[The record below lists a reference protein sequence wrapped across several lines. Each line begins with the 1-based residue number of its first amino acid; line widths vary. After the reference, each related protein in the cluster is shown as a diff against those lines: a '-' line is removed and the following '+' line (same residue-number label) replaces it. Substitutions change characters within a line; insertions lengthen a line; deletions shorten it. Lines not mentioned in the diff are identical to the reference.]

1 MITTKDIKY
10 TQVEEPFWGL
20 PKEMPHIPDE
30 VYQRRLQKALDK
42 MKASNLD
49 YMFIYADREHYGNF
63 DYLTGYGPRFEEALL
78 VLCGS
83 GKSYTL
89 LGNECQGLYRYSRIP
104 SEGIL
109 CQAFSLPNQP
119 IDQHRDLEHIFRNI
133 GLDESHQ
140 VGLVGWKLMYP
151 VYGTVFDSD
160 VPSFIVESVRS
171 IVGKEKAI
179 NVTDAFIHPEYG
191 MRVICDEHEIAYLE
205 YGATYASD
213 AVQQMLLNAR
223 TGLNEVEISQFGTY
237 GCLPTA
243 TFPKVL
249 AGDRIDIGMVSP
261 TTNEVKLGDRFQISV
276 GLIGGLTNR
285 RGFAA
290 YSEKDLPESSQ
301 DYLDKIVKPYFA
313 VVANWYEMI
322 GIDVSC
328 GALYNMVEATFP
340 KEKYGW
346 FLNPGHLI
354 ATEEWLSSPIC
365 DGSDITLKSGMCLQ
379 MDIIPSAPSHYAA
392 PNCED
397 GLAIADETLRLKLRE
412 SYPDVYQRIE
422 NRRNFMTEV
431 LNIKLKPEVLPLSNL
446 AGLYRPFM
454 LNRDMAL
461 VVDMKAG

>member
-1 MITTKDIKY
+1 MITAKDIEY
-10 TQVEEPFWGL
+10 TQVKEPFWGT

-30 VYQRRLQKALDK
+30 VYQHRLQKALVK
-42 MKASNLD
+42 MQTRNLD
-49 YMFIYADREHYGNF
+49 FMFIYADREHYGNF

-78 VLCGS
+78 ILSKS
-83 GKSYTL
+83 GKAYTL
-89 LGNECQGLYRYSRIP
+89 LGNECQGLYKYSRIP

-119 IDQHRDLEHIFRNI
+119 IDQHRDLEQVFRTI
-133 GLDESHQ
+133 GIKESHC
-140 VGLVGWKLMYP
+140 VGLVGWKLIYP
-151 VYGTVFDSD
+151 VYGSIMDSD

-171 IVGKEKAI
+171 IVGKDKAI
-179 NVTDAFIHPEYG
+179 NVTDTFIHPEYG
-191 MRVICDEHEIAYLE
+191 IRVICDEHEIAYLE

-213 AVQQMLLNAR
+213 TVQKILLNTR

-237 GCLPTA
+237 GCLPTT

-249 AGDRIDIGMVSP
+249 AGSRIDMGMVSP
-261 TTNEVKLGDRFQISV
+261 TTNEIKLGDRFQVSV

-290 YSEKDLPESSQ
+290 YTEQDLPEQSQ
-301 DYLDKIVKPYFA
+301 GYLDKIVKPYFA

-322 GIDVSC
+322 GIGISC
-328 GALYNMVEATFP
+328 GELYDMVETTYP
-340 KEKYGW
+340 KETYGW

-365 DGSDITLKSGMCLQ
+365 KGSDIILKSGMCLQ
-379 MDIIPSAPSHYAA
+379 MDIIPSAPTHYAA

-397 GLAIADETLRLKLRE
+397 GLAIADEALRLKLRTI
-412 SYPDVYQRIE
+412 YPDVYQRIE
-422 NRRNFMTEV
+422 NRRNFMMDV
-431 LNIKLKPEVLPLSNL
+431 LHIRLKPEVLPLSNL

-461 VVDMKAG
+461 VVGL